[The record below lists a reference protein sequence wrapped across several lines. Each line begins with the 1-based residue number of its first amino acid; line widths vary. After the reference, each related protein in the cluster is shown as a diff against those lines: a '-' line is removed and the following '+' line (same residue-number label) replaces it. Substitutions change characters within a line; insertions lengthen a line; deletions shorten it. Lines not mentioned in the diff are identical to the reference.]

1 MNTKLEG
8 ANKSLEEQIIILTK
22 ILSQNQK
29 LMKLLKILE
38 SDGLENY
45 YVTAGCINQT
55 IFNYYHDYDIN
66 YGINDFDIVYYDKDI
81 TYEKED
87 IIIKRLTKKI
97 NKLNIKTDIKNQA
110 RVHLWYYEKYGIKRI
125 PYTSVEDAISK
136 FGTTITCIGVRLEQ
150 NKLIVY
156 APYGLN
162 DIFKMILRP
171 VKIEFTKEHY
181 DEKTN
186 NWMNKW
192 PKLTKI
198 DW

>member
-87 IIIKRLTKKI
+87 IIIKRLDK
-97 NKLNIKTDIKNQA
+97 
-110 RVHLWYYEKYGIKRI
+110 
-125 PYTSVEDAISK
+125 
-136 FGTTITCIGVRLEQ
+136 
-150 NKLIVY
+150 
-156 APYGLN
+156 
-162 DIFKMILRP
+162 
-171 VKIEFTKEHY
+171 
-181 DEKTN
+181 
-186 NWMNKW
+186 
-192 PKLTKI
+192 
-198 DW
+198 

>member
-1 MNTKLEG
+1 MNKKLEG
-8 ANKSLEEQIIILTK
+8 ANKPLEEQIKVLTE
-22 ILSQNQK
+22 ILSKNQK
-29 LMKLLKILE
+29 LMELLKILE
-38 SDGLENY
+38 SDELEYY

-66 YGINDFDIVYYDKDI
+66 YGINDFDIVYFDKDI
-81 TYEKED
+81 SYEKED
-87 IIIKRLTKKI
+87 IIIKRLNKKI

-110 RVHLWYYEKYGIKRI
+110 RVHLWYYEKYKIKRK

-136 FGTTITCIGVRLEQ
+136 FGATITCIGVRLEQ
-150 NKLIVY
+150 NKLVIY

-162 DIFKMILRP
+162 DIFKMVLRP
-171 VKIEFTKEHY
+171 VKIEFTKEYY
-181 DEKTN
+181 DERAVR
-186 NWMNKW
+186 WMNKW